1 MYGITTTAWR
11 EFLEDS
17 LGIPPSIALT
27 FQAALHR
34 CTQYAID
41 KMRKARN
48 VARHGMA
55 SPSEIWELRVFEAA
69 IRSWKSE
76 ADRKGRVMLEG
87 AEERIRAL
95 PRKQKLT
102 WVHNRLRNQK
112 GIKEFWSTVPARSD
126 VDAEVGRDLELVDD
140 L

>member
-27 FQAALHR
+27 FQADLHR
-34 CTQYAID
+34 CTQHAID
-41 KMRKARN
+41 KMWKARN
-48 VARHGMA
+48 FARHGMT

-69 IRSWKSE
+69 IRSWKNE
-76 ADRKGRVMLEG
+76 ANRKGRDLLEG

-102 WVHNRLRNQK
+102 
-112 GIKEFWSTVPARSD
+112 
-126 VDAEVGRDLELVDD
+126 
-140 L
+140 